1 MDSDGASLDHAA
13 PPDGSND
20 ANMKLNAASSDEF
33 NMPDQPMLAYGG
45 LWGRSRVS
53 NVPRQLLPPR
63 IFYPST
69 ASQSVGSASEVAE
82 DGEMLAN
89 GEARR
94 EGASIA
100 ADSQHSR
107 SSQSSRSR
115 GSQHSRSSQQPRGSP
130 GAGGGPRVEKILS
143 RVTSPVAA
151 EERRAFLPADRRP
164 GPEMG
169 PYGRDRAT
177 PDPFYY
183 GPPRWRQR
191 AWVTEGEEDGQQDG
205 VQLRRD
211 KNF

>member
-1 MDSDGASLDHAA
+1 MRHE
-13 PPDGSND
+13 DGS
-20 ANMKLNAASSDEF
+20 LVV
-33 NMPDQPMLAYGG
+33 Q
-45 LWGRSRVS
+45 RR
-53 NVPRQLLPPR
+53 RC
-63 IFYPST
+63 
-69 ASQSVGSASEVAE
+69 AE
-82 DGEMLAN
+82 D
-89 GEARR
+89 
-94 EGASIA
+94 ASKIVPKIYVEDTVMKRCVMKVKRYCRDA
-100 ADSQHSR
+100 SKIRGLFFDFVPMTDSQHSR